1 MCCRFDSQVIFKNY
15 LSTAEPPGFKQ
26 PPIMIKSRYELTR
39 IVTGLLANKK
49 YRFTVLAATS
59 VGASIDPNYVEVIT
73 SSAERN
79 KSSKIKLIANKK
91 KLIKLI
97 NYFRLI

>member
-1 MCCRFDSQVIFKNY
+1 LLF
-15 LSTAEPPGFKQ
+15 STAEPPGFKQ
-26 PPIMIKSRYELTR
+26 PPIVIKNRYELSR

-73 SSAERN
+73 SSAE
-79 KSSKIKLIANKK
+79 SDFSFSIK
-91 KLIKLI
+91 
-97 NYFRLI
+97 